1 MKKYVSID
9 IGGTEIKYGL
19 IDEKGQI
26 LTRSKMK
33 TEAYKEGP
41 SILEKAVRIGYIFYC
56 LFREIRVKIPLICF
70 AITRKYY
77 IFAPLKNAQVVKLV
91 YTLL

>member
-19 IDEKGQI
+19 IDEEGQI

-33 TEAYKEGP
+33 TEAYKGGP
-41 SILEKAVRIGYIFYC
+41 SILEKAVRIVEAY
-56 LFREIRVKIPLICF
+56 
-70 AITRKYY
+70 
-77 IFAPLKNAQVVKLV
+77 
-91 YTLL
+91 

>member
-33 TEAYKEGP
+33 DRG
-41 SILEKAVRIGYIFYC
+41 LQR
-56 LFREIRVKIPLICF
+56 R
-70 AITRKYY
+70 
-77 IFAPLKNAQVVKLV
+77 
-91 YTLL
+91 TLHTGKKR

>member
-26 LTRSKMK
+26 LTD
-33 TEAYKEGP
+33 
-41 SILEKAVRIGYIFYC
+41 
-56 LFREIRVKIPLICF
+56 
-70 AITRKYY
+70 RKS
-77 IFAPLKNAQVVKLV
+77 VV
-91 YTLL
+91 